1 MPTLTP
7 DMDVVTDM
15 DMLMP
20 TYTTLEDSDKD
31 VDSEDFKVLTDMLT
45 LKLDM
50 VELKEMLAFII

>member
-20 TYTTLEDSDKD
+20 TYTTLEDKD
-31 VDSEDFKVLTDMLT
+31 VDSEDFKLLTDMLT

-50 VELKEMLAFII
+50 VELKEILAFII